1 MPTVPNLYEL
11 LSELNESTDYT
22 TDTISSRRSSSGSTS
37 TCDPYSLHE
46 FYKYLK
52 KCHCDENLEFFNKT
66 RRFLVSEN
74 TLSRNISTDNTYW
87 NDEVYNKFIVV
98 DSPAQC
104 NFPQYVRDN
113 FDACHSEGVRPTQA
127 EIINA
132 IEIVMGML
140 FDAYSRYLNHIQTN
154 DHYSVVS
161 EEIEEDEN
169 ERNLVGQDDSATS
182 QEYEDKSISKYG
194 LDMEKLN
201 KDIAHMTLTN
211 SMSSLTTT
219 ENIHT
224 VSNVN
229 THSRMT
235 LNVKLPTP
243 EESRQQQQV
252 RTNKN
257 NNDGRASLITKGKL
271 FFHRLQKRHPY
282 TTNSSDGSNKKTT
295 VTTTSTSTTSN
306 KMKKNGSSTSP
317 KSLKKTRSNN
327 THSHKHTHSNNVH
340 SRSAAASLTFD
351 RPTIPAST
359 S

>member
-22 TDTISSRRSSSGSTS
+22 KDAISSRRSSSGSTS
-37 TCDPYSLHE
+37 TSDPYSLHE

-74 TLSRNISTDNTYW
+74 TLSRSLSTDNKYW
-87 NDEVYNKFIVV
+87 NDQVYNKFIMV

-113 FDACHSEGVRPTQA
+113 FDACHLAGVRPTQTD
-127 EIINA
+127 IINA

-154 DHYSVVS
+154 DRFSDEEEVGES
-161 EEIEEDEN
+161 EKDLIRQDE
-169 ERNLVGQDDSATS
+169 STTS
-182 QEYEDKSISKYG
+182 QDYEDKSISRYG

-201 KDIAHMTLTN
+201 EDIAHMTLTN
-211 SMSSLTTT
+211 SMSSATTIT
-219 ENIHT
+219 NTNTIKHT
-224 VSNVN
+224 N
-229 THSRMT
+229 TNTPSRMT

-243 EESRQQQQV
+243 EETRQKQSLKTDNDV
-252 RTNKN
+252 RP
-257 NNDGRASLITKGKL
+257 SLITKGKL
-271 FFHRLQKRHPY
+271 FLHKLQKRHPY
-282 TTNSSDGSNKKTT
+282 RNQTDKTNKNKNNTML
-295 VTTTSTSTTSN
+295 TTSSN
-306 KMKKNGSSTSP
+306 TMKKKNGRNTSP
-317 KSLKKTRSNN
+317 KGLKKTRSN
-327 THSHKHTHSNNVH
+327 THSHKHTRSSTVH
-340 SRSAAASLTFD
+340 SKSAATSLTMD